1 MYELQ
6 VEGMTC
12 GGCANSVKRAV
23 QTIDHTAK
31 VDVDLASKRVRIE
44 TAANIN
50 VVTSA
55 IVEAGYPVAQADGS
69 TGV

>member
-23 QTIDHTAK
+23 QAVDHTAK

-44 TAANIN
+44 TAADIN
-50 VVTSA
+50 LVSSA
-55 IVEAGYPVAQADGS
+55 ISDAGYPVAQVDGS
-69 TGV
+69 V